1 MMRSALLALAL
12 FAAAAT
18 AHAQAGREQFRQAA
32 RICRYVP
39 AAEQRVCMARELC
52 VKNRDPVAC
61 ERRYFVNAE
70 RRDIVLE
77 ACKGK
82 QGKALRNCMREEY
95 KTLDDAPKLEA
106 CTDMQGEPLHE
117 CVREE
122 YGKLDRRPKS

>member
-1 MMRSALLALAL
+1 MMRSALLALVL

-32 RICRYVP
+32 RTCRYAP

-52 VKNRDPVAC
+52 VKNRDPAQC
-61 ERRYFVNAE
+61 EKRYFINME
-70 RRDIVLE
+70 RRDIVNE

-82 QGKALRNCMREEY
+82 QAAVLRNCMREEY
-95 KTLDDAPKLEA
+95 KTLGDAPKLDA
-106 CTDMQGEPLHE
+106 CTGMQGTALRE

-122 YGKLDRRPKS
+122 YGKPERAPKS

>member
-32 RICRYVP
+32 RTCRYAP

-52 VKNRDPVAC
+52 VKNRDPAQC
-61 ERRYFVNAE
+61 EKRYFINME
-70 RRDIVLE
+70 RRDIVNE

-82 QGKALRNCMREEY
+82 QAAVLRNCMREEY
-95 KTLDDAPKLEA
+95 KTLGDAPKLDA
-106 CTDMQGEPLHE
+106 CTGMQGTALRE

-122 YGKLDRRPKS
+122 YGKPERAPKS

>member
-1 MMRSALLALAL
+1 MRLGPLLAAALLS
-12 FAAAAT
+12 AAAP
-18 AHAQAGREQFRQAA
+18 AHAQAGRELFREAA
-32 RICRYVP
+32 RTCRYVP

-52 VKNRDPVAC
+52 AKNRDPAAC
-61 ERRYFVNAE
+61 EKRYFVNAE

-82 QGKALRNCMREEY
+82 QGKVLRNCMREEY

-106 CTDMQGEPLHE
+106 CAGLQGEPLHE

-122 YGKLDRRPKS
+122 YGKLDHRPKS